1 MFQIIGKKVG
11 AKTPL
16 VRKEEKE
23 WAEIYPF
30 SGTLTQGALSGL
42 SKSTLNQRSLC

>member
-1 MFQIIGKKVG
+1 MFQIIEKKVG

-30 SGTLTQGALSGL
+30 SGTLT
-42 SKSTLNQRSLC
+42 